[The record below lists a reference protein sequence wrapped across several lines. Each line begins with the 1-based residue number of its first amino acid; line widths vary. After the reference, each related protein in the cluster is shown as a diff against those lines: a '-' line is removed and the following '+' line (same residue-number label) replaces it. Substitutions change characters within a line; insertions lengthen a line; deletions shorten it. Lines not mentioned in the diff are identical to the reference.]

1 MLKKAN
7 LKLWTNSSTQNFY
20 LLILGTRWMGVQWGI
35 FRWRRLMF
43 IWGIRIIWF
52 LEFETANL
60 IYFLK
65 TYYNYS
71 SLNQS
76 YVQVIVSDMLE

>member
-1 MLKKAN
+1 
-7 LKLWTNSSTQNFY
+7 
-20 LLILGTRWMGVQWGI
+20 MGVQWGI

-52 LEFETANL
+52 LKFETANL

-65 TYYNYS
+65 IYYNYS
-71 SLNQS
+71 SLNQF
-76 YVQVIVSDMLE
+76 YVQVIVSDMLMF